1 MKDQPLSVDYL
12 LYVLLPLW
20 LLVGLA
26 DWYCHR
32 RSDIAH
38 TSGMR
43 ESAIHLLMLLEVGV
57 PLQAALFLQI
67 NAGLILLMLG
77 CAVLHEATA
86 LWDVSLAVRQ
96 RRVSPIEQH
105 MHSFLELIPWMAIS
119 LVCLLHWDQASAL
132 LPGNWERAEF
142 TLRRKQPSLPAAYLA
157 GILSATVLFAAL
169 PYLEE
174 LWRGYRAAHERHPPS
189 RKRTIHES

>member
-32 RSDIAH
+32 RSDIAQ

-77 CAVLHEATA
+77 CALLHEATA

-96 RRVSPIEQH
+96 RWVSPIEQH

-142 TLRRKQPSLPAAYLA
+142 TLQRKEPSLPTAYLA
-157 GILSATVLFAAL
+157 GILSATVLFAVL

-174 LWRGYRAAHERHPPS
+174 LWRGYRAAQVRHHPS
-189 RKRTIHES
+189 LKEDNP